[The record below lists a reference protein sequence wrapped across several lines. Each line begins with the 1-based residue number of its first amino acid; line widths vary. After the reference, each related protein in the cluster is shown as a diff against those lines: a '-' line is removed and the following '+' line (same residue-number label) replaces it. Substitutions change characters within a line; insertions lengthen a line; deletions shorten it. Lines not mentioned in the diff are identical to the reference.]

1 MTWKWAYGMQ
11 EEVERCTQTAVIKPE
26 GKSQLGKPTT
36 TDTNQSENRL

>member
-1 MTWKWAYGMQ
+1 MQ
-11 EEVERCTQTAVIKPE
+11 EEVEKCIQNAIIKPE

>member
-1 MTWKWAYGMQ
+1 MWKWAYSMQ
-11 EEVERCTQTAVIKPE
+11 EVVEKCIQTAVIKPE